1 MKKCKCMR
9 KGNGDVHLFTKKTNE
24 NTILDNKLSVEKHDK
39 YKKVNI
45 KKIQQCKLS
54 GERFNYYM

>member
-1 MKKCKCMR
+1 MFIC
-9 KGNGDVHLFTKKTNE
+9 LQKKTNE